1 MFTINQKGGILAN
14 LMHLLIDTWNVL
26 HQTGILPPENA
37 GIGIKGLTRLVATSR
52 LQGCLMTLV
61 CDGTN
66 VKEGV
71 SSPRVTCEITGPH
84 NSADDE
90 IIERI
95 RASSGARDTLVITS
109 DQTIIKAVKAAG
121 AQCMKS
127 EHFLKLLIEDSRL
140 PESKRTHRP
149 SGLSQKHAD
158 AWKTIFDVD
167 CSLVDEME
175 DVQLPNHLKREADD
189 APIESTKQPKKKK
202 SSTQKGH
209 QDDLMPKSLIE
220 EARKLIDP

>member
-71 SSPRVTCEITGPH
+71 SSLAVLVDDPRLVGWGDYLRFHTPPKPEG
-84 NSADDE
+84 DE
-90 IIERI
+90 DPE
-95 RASSGARDTLVITS
+95 GDPPTYVPVEEPS
-109 DQTIIKAVKAAG
+109 DKAAEKPAG
-121 AQCMKS
+121 RK
-127 EHFLKLLIEDSRL
+127 
-140 PESKRTHRP
+140 KRRI
-149 SGLSQKHAD
+149 A
-158 AWKTIFDVD
+158 
-167 CSLVDEME
+167 
-175 DVQLPNHLKREADD
+175 
-189 APIESTKQPKKKK
+189 
-202 SSTQKGH
+202 
-209 QDDLMPKSLIE
+209 
-220 EARKLIDP
+220 